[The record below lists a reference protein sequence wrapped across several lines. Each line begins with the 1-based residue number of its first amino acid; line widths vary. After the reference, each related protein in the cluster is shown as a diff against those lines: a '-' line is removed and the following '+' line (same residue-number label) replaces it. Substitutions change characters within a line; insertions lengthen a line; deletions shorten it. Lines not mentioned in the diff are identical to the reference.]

1 MSEGDW
7 GYKLAQANETIRA
20 ANAEIAKLWKERNEA
35 KAEIARLRELLEP
48 FANAVTIH
56 GKRIS
61 SELAALKPE
70 GEKP

>member
-1 MSEGDW
+1 VSEGDW

-35 KAEIARLRELLEP
+35 KAEIVRLTAKYEKA
-48 FANAVTIH
+48 FGT
-56 GKRIS
+56 K
-61 SELAALKPE
+61 LAEAGWQGALKPDT